1 MITVPE
7 VVQKIVKTTPLLEEG
22 LSKGLINYSAFA
34 REYKPRIQ
42 EELMKPVQD
51 GAIVMA
57 LKRMGKNIRKRR
69 DLDAIFSQPPEMMV
83 RSNLFEVTI
92 KHMPAMSL
100 IHRMGKIADIQESY
114 FLTLTQGVFESTIIA
129 SKSLQSQ
136 IMKLFS
142 KSEIISTISDLSAIT
157 IKLPT
162 SNVTTPGVY
171 YTLLKSLAWEEVN
184 IIEVVSTSNEDTI
197 IVKTADVDR
206 AFVLLKNVFS

>member
-142 KSEIISTISDLSAIT
+142 KTEIISTISDLSAIT